1 MNEYDDLRAL
11 LQQAVPP
18 IQPPIQP
25 PVQDRSP
32 TPDLWPEVLAH
43 RSPPPS
49 WTWLDL
55 GAAAAI
61 AILLSLFPDCLWLL
75 LYHL

>member
-1 MNEYDDLRAL
+1 MTEHESLRLL
-11 LQQAVPP
+11 LQQAL
-18 IQPPIQP
+18 P
-25 PVQDRSP
+25 PVEDRP
-32 TPDLWPEVLAH
+32 PGRDLWPDVLA
-43 RSPPPS
+43 RRPPPQD

-61 AILLSLFPDCLWLL
+61 AILLSLFPGCLWLL